1 MIVNK
6 TSELSFK
13 KKFMFLQILI
23 FLFISIVLIPDI
35 IPTRIIRC
43 VIIVIWASDSTTC
56 RVYPSLLIGNLI
68 LLYLLL
74 MHLML
79 VHLILIRL
87 QARIQSFKEVK
98 QTDKIQNFPLEQFGH
113 QDVPLLL
120 FAFRQQLEYA
130 GLVLISATDL
140 QSILQNINKF
150 AVGQTRSIFT
160 NAGSSRSHEFCNELC
175 KTFQNTYFL

>member
-6 TSELSFK
+6 TRELSFK
-13 KKFMFLQILI
+13 KKIMFLQILI

-87 QARIQSFKEVK
+87 QTRI
-98 QTDKIQNFPLEQFGH
+98 
-113 QDVPLLL
+113 

-130 GLVLISATDL
+130 GWVLISATDL
-140 QSILQNINKF
+140 QSILPNINKF

-160 NAGSSRSHEFCNELC
+160 NARSSRSHEFCNELW
-175 KTFQNTYFL
+175 KTF